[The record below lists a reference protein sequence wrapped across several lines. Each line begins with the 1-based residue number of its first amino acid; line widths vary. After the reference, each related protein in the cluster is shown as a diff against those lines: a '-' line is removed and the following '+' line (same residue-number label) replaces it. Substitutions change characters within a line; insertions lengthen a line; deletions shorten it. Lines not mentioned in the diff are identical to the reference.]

1 MLENKVAPS
10 VSSHLWS
17 MNHNSIEGLWACQLM
32 S

>member
-17 MNHNSIEGLWACQLM
+17 MNHNSIEGL
-32 S
+32 